1 MLNKDGT
8 IKCLIECQ
16 GEQHY
21 KPVDE
26 FGGEVQFEIQKKNDE
41 RKRKYAAEHGISFL
55 EITYKNKKY
64 ENVEKFLRANNII

>member
-1 MLNKDGT
+1 M
-8 IKCLIECQ
+8 
-16 GEQHY
+16 
-21 KPVDE
+21 DE

-41 RKRKYAAEHGISFL
+41 RKRKYAAEHGISLL